1 MAASLLHYTAPQTC
15 GSAGLAG
22 HGESAPAAW
31 LGSEA
36 ESSQGHKRQG
46 CEERETATKMRG
58 REETRAGALLPVRAA
73 VKAGVCQGGSGRR
86 SHPGTR
92 GAWEAGAACARQ
104 AHLNI
109 RLCHTRGAADNFITS
124 ADKNDCGR
132 MQMASPVYLGLWGD
146 SRGEGTTNVCGA
158 GADKTFGTR
167 GLRPSSIA
175 TPERSRAPT
184 GLNHTL
190 AGGAS
195 SPSLRPGS
203 GVEGAAPRELLQN
216 KDGPALE

>member
-86 SHPGTR
+86 AHPGTR

-132 MQMASPVYLGLWGD
+132 MQMASPSRCLPPLGRRLRAGPRAAPPPPRAPRPAPD
-146 SRGEGTTNVCGA
+146 TPAPHPLPRARRSAA
-158 GADKTFGTR
+158 GARPAHGSRKGTR
-167 GLRPSSIA
+167 W
-175 TPERSRAPT
+175 
-184 GLNHTL
+184 
-190 AGGAS
+190 
-195 SPSLRPGS
+195 LRPGIANI
-203 GVEGAAPRELLQN
+203 VRFAREC
-216 KDGPALE
+216 